1 LSPQLFQGQLDDM
14 KTLAAFALAVLC
26 ATSAYA
32 GTAKPATAVKVDPK
46 TIATNCNTL
55 GDALGS
61 LQITVVGRTMTL
73 IESGMDGSTTRTR
86 LEQSGTDPVAAVNAL
101 LTGKPVNLWYRG
113 PKATEFGG
121 AVMNAGLLALGGK
134 QANGSRSGFLS
145 RRDIVYMLTCK
156 P

>member
-1 LSPQLFQGQLDDM
+1 M
-14 KTLAAFALAVLC
+14 KTLAPLAFGLLC
-26 ATSAYA
+26 AASAHA
-32 GTAKPATAVKVDPK
+32 GPVKPAVAVKVDPR
-46 TIATNCNTL
+46 TVVTSCTTA
-55 GDALGS
+55 GDALGG
-61 LQITVVGRTMTL
+61 LQLTVVGKVMTL

-86 LEQSGTDPVAAVNAL
+86 LEQSGTDPLAAIAAL
-101 LTGKPVNLWYRG
+101 QAGKPVNLWYRG

-134 QANGSRSGFLS
+134 QANGARSGFLS